1 MKERLEVEP
10 SGGPAGVDAAG
21 GGRGVLAADHG
32 LESLL
37 DGIAQL
43 ARFEDEL
50 ARFEDELAR
59 FESSLTSFDLGGS
72 PTARR

>member
-1 MKERLEVEP
+1 MKERLKVEP
-10 SGGPAGVDAAG
+10 SGGPAGVDAAS

-50 ARFEDELAR
+50 AE